1 MSSCSSVLTSSAK
14 LQLCQNNGYAFFQP
28 IARCQ
33 TRLSTIRHTLGIE
46 ILALAIKQ
54 NPTIES
60 IRIGACKINITQYA
74 DDDTTVFLKTLNQ

>member
-1 MSSCSSVLTSSAK
+1 
-14 LQLCQNNGYAFFQP
+14 
-28 IARCQ
+28 
-33 TRLSTIRHTLGIE
+33 LSTIRHTLGIE

-54 NPTIES
+54 NPTIEG